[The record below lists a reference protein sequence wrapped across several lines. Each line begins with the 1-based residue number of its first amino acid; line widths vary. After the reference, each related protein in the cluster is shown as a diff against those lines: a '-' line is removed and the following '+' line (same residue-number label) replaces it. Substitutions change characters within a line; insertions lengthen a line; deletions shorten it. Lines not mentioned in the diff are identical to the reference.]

1 MPRNLDMTALRSF
14 VAVADTGGVTKAS
27 GFLNLTQSAVSMQLK
42 RLEESLDVALLDR
55 SARTI
60 ALTAAGEQ
68 LLGYA
73 RRMLD
78 LNDEAWFR
86 LTSHDYE
93 GEITLGVPHDIV
105 YPMIP
110 QVLKRFN
117 AEFPRMKVQLL
128 SSFTKKLKTQ
138 FARGEV
144 DMILT
149 TEDTIDAGGETLAQ
163 KRLVWIGAPGGSAWK
178 TRPLRLAYEH
188 GCYFRAPV
196 QRALDLA
203 GIPWEMA
210 VESDSTRTV
219 EASVSADL
227 AVHTVIE
234 GMEPPYIERIDH
246 GGALPDVCSVGI
258 NLYVS
263 ELARGPAES
272 AMAQLVRD
280 AYREGVTTPSSPR
293 LSLSTCGCEEDQ
305 APDQPAQAAMR
316 G

>member
-14 VAVADTGGVTKAS
+14 VAVADTGGVTKAA

-42 RLEESLDVALLDR
+42 RLEESLDVPLFDR
-55 SARTI
+55 SARSI

-105 YPMIP
+105 YPVIP

-128 SSFTKKLKTQ
+128 SSFTKRLKQQ

-149 TEDTIDAGGETLAQ
+149 TEDTVDKGGETLAE
-163 KRLVWIGAPGGSAWK
+163 KRLVWIGAPGGVAWK
-178 TRPLRLAYEH
+178 SRPLRLAYEH
-188 GCYFRAPV
+188 GCYFRTPV
-196 QRALDLA
+196 QRALDGA
-203 GIPWEMA
+203 GIAWEMA

-246 GGALPDVCSVGI
+246 GGALPDVCTIGI

-263 ELARGPAES
+263 ELARGPAETALA
-272 AMAQLVRD
+272 AMVRD
-280 AYREGVTTPSSPR
+280 AFVESGAQDAKVR
-293 LSLSTCGCEEDQ
+293 LT
-305 APDQPAQAAMR
+305 A
-316 G
+316 